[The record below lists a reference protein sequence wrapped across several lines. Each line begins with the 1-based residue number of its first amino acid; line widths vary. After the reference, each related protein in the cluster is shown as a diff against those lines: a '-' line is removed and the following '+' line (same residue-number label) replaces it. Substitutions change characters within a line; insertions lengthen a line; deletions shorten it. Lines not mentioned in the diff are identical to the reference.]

1 MLIYS
6 LKRNAGGTP
15 AMTKTKSFSCP
26 IASCFQSGPFPL
38 PHWEL
43 LCSGLPSTS
52 PGPSKV
58 MPSYSLPSHPHPAAA
73 GRCRRVRT
81 CVRGLGGCSALSP
94 HSHLPLGSPP
104 SSNATHPPRHIFQGP
119 THFSSTPPA
128 PPRHCVFHRFC
139 CFSRF
144 SVASAGC
151 VCGESCLGLFRVGL
165 CLSYC
170 LVSLARSKVPGTW

>member
-1 MLIYS
+1 
-6 LKRNAGGTP
+6 
-15 AMTKTKSFSCP
+15 MTKTKSFSFP
-26 IASCFQSGPFPL
+26 TASCFQSGLFPL

-58 MPSYSLPSHPHPAAA
+58 MPSYSLPSRPHPAAA

-81 CVRGLGGCSALSP
+81 CVRSLGGCSALSP

-104 SSNATHPPRHIFQGP
+104 SSNATPPRHIFQGP

-128 PPRHCVFHRFC
+128 PPRPAIV
-139 CFSRF
+139 CFTGFAVSLDSPWPPLGVYVENCASDSSGWG
-144 SVASAGC
+144 SVL
-151 VCGESCLGLFRVGL
+151 VTVSCL
-165 CLSYC
+165 
-170 LVSLARSKVPGTW
+170 